1 MLTEISI
8 FLPNNPGELAKLI
21 ELLNENTINI
31 KGITAAETPDYGLLL
46 ILVDKPEKCIDLLN
60 ENKYDISAT
69 DVLAVKIP
77 DDFKNDTLF
86 DIANILGENKI
97 NIEYLYMTIV
107 SNITLMIVRVD
118 ENEKAE
124 NILKNENYIL
134 IDIKDL

>member
-1 MLTEISI
+1 MITEISI
-8 FLPNNPGELAKLI
+8 FLPNNPGVLAKFI
-21 ELLNENTINI
+21 ELLNENNINI
-31 KGITAAETPDYGLLL
+31 KAITVAETPDYGLLL
-46 ILVDKPEKCIDLLN
+46 ILVDKPENCIEVLN

-69 DVLAVKIP
+69 DVLAIKIP

>member
-1 MLTEISI
+1 MITEISI
-8 FLPNNPGELAKLI
+8 FLPNNPGVLAKFI
-21 ELLNENTINI
+21 ELLNENNINI
-31 KGITAAETPDYGLLL
+31 KAITVAETPDYGLLL
-46 ILVDKPEKCIDLLN
+46 ILVDKPENCIEVLN

-69 DVLAVKIP
+69 DVLAVKIS

>member
-8 FLPNNPGELAKLI
+8 FLPNNPGVLAKFI
-21 ELLNENTINI
+21 ELLNEGNINI
-31 KGITAAETPDYGLLL
+31 KAITVAETPDYGLLL
-46 ILVDKPEKCIDLLN
+46 ILVDKPEKCIKLLN
-60 ENKYDISAT
+60 ENNYEISAT

-77 DDFKNDTLF
+77 DNFKNDTLF

-118 ENEKAE
+118 ENDKAE
-124 NILKNENYIL
+124 NILESKNYIL